1 MQMTAGGKEY
11 TVLVSKKGKMTV
23 TEKRNKDNLPKVD
36 LSHNRSKKY
45 ILEEGKAVPF
55 LVDLGVMTKE
65 GKVVHAKFD
74 KFRQIN
80 RFLEFIEDILPQLD
94 KHKELTILDF
104 GCGKSYLTF
113 AIYYYLHEL
122 KGYDI
127 KIIGLDLKQ
136 EVIER
141 CGSLAV
147 KYGYKKLSFLMGD
160 IAEYEGV
167 DRVDMVVTL
176 HACDTATDHA
186 LAKAVGWNAVSYTHL
201 SL

>member
-1 MQMTAGGKEY
+1 M
-11 TVLVSKKGKMTV
+11 
-23 TEKRNKDNLPKVD
+23 
-36 LSHNRSKKY
+36 
-45 ILEEGKAVPF
+45 
-55 LVDLGVMTKE
+55 
-65 GKVVHAKFD
+65 
-74 KFRQIN
+74 
-80 RFLEFIEDILPQLD
+80 
-94 KHKELTILDF
+94 DF

-167 DRVDMVVTL
+167 DRVDMVVML

-186 LAKAVGWNAVSYTHL
+186 LAKAVGWNAKVILSVPCCQHELNRQIGNADLSPILDYGLLKERAAALVTDGWRAKYLERGVRYTDPGIYRYGAYP
-201 SL
+201 